1 MPEVSKTV
9 KILVPVVAA
18 LAIGIIVLIAAFIGR
33 AWFTLPFPVLGLGD
47 PPAQPIEFPHSSH
60 VDIGGIDC
68 VFCHRNVTSGSA
80 ATVPSVE
87 QCMFC
92 HKVIGQQ
99 SKELDVRA
107 GDNGLLAVAG
117 WDPMT
122 MKASNAIN
130 WERVHRLPDHVQFNH
145 EAHITYFTDPQ
156 YATED
161 RPAFDMP
168 SQVCATCH
176 GDVASMPAVKQVRD
190 LKMQDCVDCHR
201 DNGAPTDCTTCH
213 H

>member
-1 MPEVSKTV
+1 MSSTG
-9 KILVPVVAA
+9 KIVIPIVIA
-18 LAIGIIVLIAAFIGR
+18 LALSVIVLGAAFIGR
-33 AWFTLPFPVLGLGD
+33 AWFTLPFPILGLGE
-47 PPAQPIEFPHSSH
+47 PPVQPIAFPHSSH
-60 VDIGGIDC
+60 VDVGGVDC
-68 VFCHRNVTSGSA
+68 VFCHRNVTSGQA

-99 SKELDVRA
+99 AQQLDGIS
-107 GDNGLLAVAG
+107 GDSGLLAVIG
-117 WDPMT
+117 WDSKTLQATQP
-122 MKASNAIN
+122 IN

-145 EAHITYFTDPQ
+145 EAHITYFTDTA
-156 YATED
+156 YATSD
-161 RPAFDMP
+161 RPAFDQP
-168 SQVCATCH
+168 SQVCSTCH
-176 GDVASMPAVKQVRD
+176 GDVATMPAVKQVRD